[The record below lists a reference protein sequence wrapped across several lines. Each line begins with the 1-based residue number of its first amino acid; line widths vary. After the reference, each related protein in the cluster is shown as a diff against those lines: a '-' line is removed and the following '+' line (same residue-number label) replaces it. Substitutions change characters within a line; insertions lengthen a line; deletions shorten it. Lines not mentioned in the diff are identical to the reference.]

1 MVVGIQTQSM
11 KWNEYSALFE
21 QILSG
26 EYNEVPY
33 NSPEYMNYVK
43 MNQSRSNRW
52 MKGDVLNEA
61 LVEKIKLI
69 DTPQQWIV
77 ITEPWCGDAA
87 HSVPVLARLSEENPL
102 IDFKIELR
110 DNGKNMIDNYL
121 TNGGKSIPKLVVRNS
136 KGEDL
141 FTWGPRPKAAQQIM
155 LDFQKTN
162 LPIIEKHKRIQKWY
176 AKDKAVSLQEELM
189 ELLIAEY
196 HV

>member
-1 MVVGIQTQSM
+1 M
-11 KWNEYSALFE
+11 KWNEYNTLFE

-26 EYNEVPY
+26 EYNQAPY

-52 MKGDVLNEA
+52 LKGDVLNEA
-61 LVEKIKLI
+61 LVEKIKAI

-87 HSVPVLARLSEENPL
+87 HSVPVLARLSQENPL

-136 KGEDL
+136 QGEDL

-155 LDFQKTN
+155 LDFQKTD

-176 AKDKAVSLQEELM
+176 AKDKGASLQEELM
-189 ELLIAEY
+189 ELLVE
-196 HV
+196 VPLVSN